1 MAVIS
6 SVTVPHSIAR
16 GRHSPTGP
24 APWQDRTGRDEM
36 ARQRWKA
43 GCMPESSAAVP
54 AHHQPSQDD
63 TVLFTEKLWPGA
75 WIWLVAA
82 GLASAGIL
90 VFAPI
95 SMTAGIT
102 AAVVLFAVE
111 TALLV
116 LSTPALTVTARTLQV
131 GRASIERG
139 LTGPAEAFRGKEA
152 TAERGTRLNGL
163 AYLCI
168 RGWIDPVVRIE
179 INDTS
184 DPTPYWLTS
193 TRRPDELVAA
203 LNAR

>member
-1 MAVIS
+1 
-6 SVTVPHSIAR
+6 
-16 GRHSPTGP
+16 
-24 APWQDRTGRDEM
+24 
-36 ARQRWKA
+36 
-43 GCMPESSAAVP
+43 MPESSAAVP

-63 TVLFTEKLWPGA
+63 AVLFTEKLWPGA

-102 AAVVLFAVE
+102 AAVVLFAVQA
-111 TALLV
+111 ALLV

-139 LTGPAEAFRGKEA
+139 LTGPAEAFRGKDA

-179 INDTS
+179 ISDPS